1 MSRRL
6 LNPITHTHYLMRT
19 MYDQH
24 DTSLTLY
31 VLWSGVNKGT
41 LGDQTT
47 YQFDLKNGCH
57 NTRLR

>member
-1 MSRRL
+1 
-6 LNPITHTHYLMRT
+6 